1 MSSSVKYY
9 IMVGMK
15 PWNAEVDVRG
25 CMLTWNIGHRIK
37 HQLITAPS
45 SSLHNFS
52 KTSVACATGPSVNRI
67 LTMEPNSGNAIKK

>member
-9 IMVGMK
+9 IMVGIK
-15 PWNAEVDVRG
+15 PWNAEVHVRG
-25 CMLTWNIGHRIK
+25 MHAYMEYRTQNK

-67 LTMEPNSGNAIKK
+67 LTMEPNSGNTIKK